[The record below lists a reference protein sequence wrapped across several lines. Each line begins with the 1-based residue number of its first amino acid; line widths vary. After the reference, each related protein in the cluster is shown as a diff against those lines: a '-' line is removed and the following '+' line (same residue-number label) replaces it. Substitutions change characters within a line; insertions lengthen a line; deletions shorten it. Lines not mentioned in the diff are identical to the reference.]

1 MIHPVVGATWLEECL
16 TDGDVVVC
24 EVRPGTVTGQ
34 HTSAHIPGARVVSVD
49 ADLAG
54 APGPTVGRHP
64 LPSPEHFA
72 EAMARHGI
80 GDRTTVVA
88 YDTGD
93 GGLASRLVW
102 MLRILGQRAALLDGG
117 LERWRGPVRTAEPTV
132 APVHRTVRAWPAGA
146 IADSDAVASHI
157 AGGGVVIDS
166 RARDRY
172 LGITEPIDTVA
183 GHVPGAV
190 NLPYSD
196 NVDDGRFR
204 PSAELAERFAAVR
217 TDPDAVVYCGSG
229 VTACH
234 NALAIEYA
242 GLPRPRVYVASW
254 SGWSTEPGRP
264 VATGA
269 EE

>member
-1 MIHPVVGATWLEECL
+1 MINPIVSVTWLEECL
-16 TDGDVVVC
+16 TDRDVVVC
-24 EVRPGTVTGQ
+24 EVRPGPVTGRQ
-34 HTSAHIPGARVVSVD
+34 WAAHIPGARVVSVD

-54 APGPTVGRHP
+54 PPGPTVGRHP
-64 LPSPEHFA
+64 LPSPEDFA

-88 YDTGD
+88 YDTDD

-117 LERWRGPVRTAEPTV
+117 LERWRGPVRTDEPSVT
-132 APVHRTVRAWPAGA
+132 PVHRTVREWPARA
-146 IADSDAVASHI
+146 VADSEAVANHI

-166 RARDRY
+166 RAHDRY
-172 LGITEPIDTVA
+172 LGITEPIDAVA

-190 NLPYSD
+190 SLPFSD
-196 NVDDGRFR
+196 NIADGRFR
-204 PSAELAERFAAVR
+204 SSAELAARFAAVR
-217 TDPDAVVYCGSG
+217 SDPDAIVYCGSG

-234 NALAIEYA
+234 NALAIERA
-242 GLPRPRVYVASW
+242 GLPRPRVYVGSW

-264 VATGA
+264 VATGD
-269 EE
+269 EG

>member
-1 MIHPVVGATWLEECL
+1 MIGPIVGATWLEECL
-16 TDGDVVVC
+16 SERDVVVC
-24 EVRPGTVTGQ
+24 EVRPGAGE
-34 HTSAHIPGARVVSVD
+34 HTSPHIPGARVVSVD

-54 APGPTVGRHP
+54 PPGPTVGRHP
-64 LPSPEHFA
+64 LPPPEHFA
-72 EAMARHGI
+72 GAMARHGI

-117 LERWRGPVRTAEPTV
+117 LERWRGPVRTDEPDV
-132 APVHRTVRAWPAGA
+132 APVHRTVRTWPAVA
-146 IADSDAVASHI
+146 IADSDAVADHI
-157 AGGGVVIDS
+157 ADGGVVIDS
-166 RARDRY
+166 RAEDRY
-172 LGITEPIDTVA
+172 LGIAEPIDPVA

-190 NLPYSD
+190 NLPFAH
-196 NVDDGRFR
+196 NIEAGRFR
-204 PSAELAERFAAVR
+204 SSGELGERFAAVR
-217 TDPDAVVYCGSG
+217 SDPDAIVYCGSG

-234 NALAIEYA
+234 NALAMERA

-264 VATGA
+264 VATGT